1 MSEAFA
7 RALLKNLDKRIKKM
21 PRLTRYGYLNQTRM
35 ALKEY
40 KRAIVETMKEMGYK
54 IS

>member
-7 RALLKNLDKRIKKM
+7 IALVANLDRRIKRM
-21 PRLTRYGYLNQTRM
+21 PRLTKYGYLNQTRT

-40 KRAIVETMKEMGYK
+40 KRAIIETMKEMGYK